1 MFVRLRWCE
10 HAPGPPRPGASPW
23 WRLVLALAALLV
35 AALPVAGAAEPV
47 PRPGNLEEA
56 EPASPTGF
64 SLPPV
69 PLAYRVELTLE
80 PGTGEF
86 RGRETIRW
94 QRPGSAPIRAIPL
107 HLYLNAF
114 SNQETTWMRESGGFA
129 RDLPARLEDEDWGFV
144 RLDRVVRLPADGGG
158 TGGGTP
164 LEHRFVRPD
173 DGNPF
178 DTSLAEVVLDR
189 PLAAGETLVLEIEFS
204 GKFPRIIARTGCTAG
219 FCLGGQWYPK
229 LGVYELPGTRGAT
242 AERWVAHQFHGP
254 TEFYAE
260 FADYDVTLD
269 VPAGTTVAA
278 TGVATPAAEPA
289 APGRERHR
297 FVQRAVHDFA
307 FVASPGLEILE
318 RDHVP
323 PGRTAPVRLR
333 CAFPAGAA
341 NRRQAERALDAAVG
355 AMDVLGRAIGPYPY
369 DVLTIVLPPWQG
381 RFAVGME
388 YPTFITGLVADPI
401 LETGLLAGVRL
412 PEITV
417 LHEFA
422 HQYFYGMVATCEQ
435 EDAFLD
441 EGFTQYWEGR
451 ATRELY
457 GRQTSGGSFLGR
469 PVDVLDRG
477 RLQLAGQRDEIRDPV
492 LRRPSWLYWP
502 GTGNTGIYTRTR
514 LLLDTIDRRFGTKTV
529 DAIFRAYFARWR
541 FRHPGPADFLAVARE
556 VGGDEIAD
564 LVLEEWT
571 SPRVADYRVEDVE
584 VKRWNPPRGR
594 AFLPGGEEA
603 PASLAGE
610 KDEMD
615 RVAALP
621 PVAERWLERDGNLH
635 VRVSD
640 PGYAEPDGTVVPGG
654 RRWTAVPLDVARA
667 AGVPGAPGGDGA
679 ADDDP
684 RPWRSVVRITGPGR
698 RHLPV
703 RVRLVFEDGAVFEE
717 TWDGRAPWREYLAIR
732 PARLERI
739 EIDPG
744 GELALDAGPFGNGR
758 LREPPTAPVRDWRA
772 WFGALAAWL
781 AAGVT
786 SWL

>member
-1 MFVRLRWCE
+1 M
-10 HAPGPPRPGASPW
+10 
-23 WRLVLALAALLV
+23 LAALLV
-35 AALPVAGAAEPV
+35 LAVAPARAVAAAPGAAP
-47 PRPGNLEEA
+47 PA
-56 EPASPTGF
+56 EGDACCPTGF
-64 SLPPV
+64 PLPAA
-69 PLAYRVELTLE
+69 PLSYRVELTLD
-80 PGTGEF
+80 PATREF
-86 RGRETIRW
+86 HGRETIRW
-94 QRPGSAPIRAIPL
+94 RRPGSSPIETVPL

-114 SNQETTWMRESGGFA
+114 SNQEATWMRESGEFA
-129 RDLPARLEDEDWGFV
+129 RNVPDKLREEDWGFV
-144 RLDRVVRLPADGGG
+144 RLDRVSRLPADDAAS
-158 TGGGTP
+158 TPATP
-164 LEHRFVRPD
+164 LEHRFIRPD

-204 GKFPRIIARTGCTAG
+204 GRFPKIIARTGCNAG

-229 LGVYELPGTRGAT
+229 PGVYELPGTRGAT

-269 VPAGTTVAA
+269 VPAGTVVAA
-278 TGVATPAAEPA
+278 TGVEVPAEGEAGE
-289 APGRERHR
+289 GRERHR

-307 FVASPGLEILE
+307 FVAGRGLAVLE
-318 RDHVP
+318 RDHRP

-333 CAFPAGAA
+333 CVFPEGPA
-341 NRRQAERALDAAVG
+341 NRRQAKRALDAAAG
-355 AMDVLGRAIGPYPY
+355 AMDVLGRAVGPYPY
-369 DVLTIVLPPWQG
+369 DVLTVVLPPWQG

-388 YPTFITGLVADPI
+388 YPTFVTGLVADP
-401 LETGLLAGVRL
+401 LLDTGLLGKIRL

-457 GRQTSGGSFLGR
+457 GRESSGGFLLGR
-469 PVDVLDRG
+469 PIDVLDRG
-477 RLQLAGQRDEIRDPV
+477 RMQLAGKLDDIRDPV

-502 GTGNTGIYTRTR
+502 GTGSTEVYTRTR
-514 LLLDTIDRRFGTKTV
+514 LLLDTIERRFGTDTV
-529 DAIFRAYFARWR
+529 NGIFREYFRRWR

-556 VGGDEIAD
+556 VGGEEVAA

-571 SPRVADYRVEDVE
+571 SPRAADYRVEDLEVE
-584 VKRWNPPRGR
+584 RWNPPRGR
-594 AFLPGGEEA
+594 AFLPGEEDV
-603 PASLAGE
+603 PAVLEGK
-610 KDEMD
+610 KDEME

-621 PVAERWLERDGNLH
+621 PVAARWLEKDGNLH
-635 VRVSD
+635 VRISD
-640 PGYAEPDGTVVPGG
+640 PGVAEPDGTVVPGG
-654 RRWTAVPLDVARA
+654 RRWVAVPLDVARA
-667 AGVPGAPGGDGA
+667 GAAPATEGRDG

-684 RPWRSVVRITGPGR
+684 RPWRSRVTIVGPGR

-732 PARLERI
+732 PARLERV
-739 EIDPG
+739 EIDPA

-758 LREPPTAPVRDWRA
+758 MREPAAAPVRDWRA